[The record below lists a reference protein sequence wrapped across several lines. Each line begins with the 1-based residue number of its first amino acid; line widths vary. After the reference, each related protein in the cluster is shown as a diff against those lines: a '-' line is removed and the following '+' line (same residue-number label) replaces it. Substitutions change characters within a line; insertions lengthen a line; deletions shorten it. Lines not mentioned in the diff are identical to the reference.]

1 MNLIFQRKSKH
12 FVKPFLATSGSA
24 GYDLTAVESVV
35 IPPKHS
41 EGVWMNLG
49 FAAAIPDGY
58 VALLLPRSG
67 KGCKQGLSLNNTVG
81 VIDSDF
87 RDEWRACLRCNNDE
101 PIEIEQGQCYLQVVF
116 HKVEHFNFVESSEL
130 PEAREIHAGFGST
143 DRPRNSAQMEFDFR
157 FK

>member
-1 MNLIFQRKSKH
+1 MR
-12 FVKPFLATSGSA
+12 PFLATAGSA
-24 GYDLTAVESVV
+24 GYDITAVEHVL

-41 EGVWMNLG
+41 EGIWMNLG

-87 RDEWRACLRCNNDE
+87 RDEWRACLRCNNDKA
-101 PIEIEQGQCYLQVVF
+101 IQIRIGQCYLQVVF
-116 HKVEHFNFVESSEL
+116 HRVEHFNIFESTDLPKPVE
-130 PEAREIHAGFGST
+130 PHGGFGST
-143 DRPRNSAQMEFDFR
+143 DSQMELDL
-157 FK
+157 